1 MHNDDFVILSNSKGQ
16 MILVPAG
23 SSYSLTAGNNKKLSG
38 VFMFNMFKSGQSKA
52 LAVGDAVWPVSAIVN
67 ALKNRFSKVDKL
79 AEDGP
84 LKVYGVEDNGIN
96 FVVAVM
102 QTAPGSGDVT
112 ELGFLAR
119 FVDIPNSTELVQGL
133 NRNLHISIAAIEG
146 NDLFLMAGLQ
156 VTGAFDEGHF
166 NLIIEQ
172 WRRDIAVCIHGL
184 LGDSSSLTDA
194 FPAAKLEAAR
204 NFAANTIPSADGPKS
219 EIDML
224 SAFLGAGKK
233 TQTQCD
239 DCGGRGRRG
248 LIARLC
254 EGCKGE
260 GFVTHQR

>member
-1 MHNDDFVILSNSKGQ
+1 
-16 MILVPAG
+16 
-23 SSYSLTAGNNKKLSG
+23 
-38 VFMFNMFKSGQSKA
+38 MFNMFKSGQSKS
-52 LAVGDAVWPVSAIVN
+52 LAGGQAVWPVSAIVN

-84 LKVYGVEDNGIN
+84 LKVYGIEDNGVN

-102 QTAPGSGDVT
+102 QTAPGSGEVT

-119 FVDIPNSTELVQGL
+119 FVDIPYNADLVQSL
-133 NRNLHISIAAIEG
+133 NRNLHISIATIEG

-156 VTGAFDEGHF
+156 VTGAFDEGQF

-184 LGDSSSLTDA
+184 VGDSSSLTDA

-204 NFAANTIPSADGPKS
+204 NFAANTIPPAGGPAS
-219 EIDML
+219 DVDML

-233 TQTQCD
+233 THSQCD

-254 EGCKGE
+254 VACKGE